1 MGYPT
6 SRLEQWMKQGNVI
19 ISQLF
24 FTHYRALQI
33 SDLEAM
39 IVLHLVSFQAKGIDF
54 PTPSEIS
61 ERMEISD
68 QQVAQHL
75 QRLMQKG
82 FLLIEKSTNEKMIEE
97 TYILYP
103 LWERLID
110 QLEKIRT
117 DQQDQRLKNETGE
130 LFRIFEEEFGRIF
143 TPLEYETISK
153 WLDEDGHPPEVIR
166 QALVEAVLAE
176 KKSLKY
182 IDRILF
188 EWKKKN
194 LKTIQDVQ
202 KHAENF
208 HKYTV
213 KTEPVKRPT
222 AKVPFY
228 NWLEERE

>member
-1 MGYPT
+1 MGHPT
-6 SRLEQWMKQGNVI
+6 SRLEQWIKQGNVT

-33 SDLEAM
+33 TDIEAM
-39 IVLHLVSFQAKGIDF
+39 IVLHLVSFQEKGIEF
-54 PTPSEIS
+54 PTPA
-61 ERMEISD
+61 EISD
-68 QQVAQHL
+68 RMELSDQHVAQHL

-82 FLLIEKSTNEKMIEE
+82 FLLIEKSSNEKIVKE
-97 TYILYP
+97 TYILQP
-103 LWERLID
+103 LWERLVD
-110 QLEKIRT
+110 QLEKLQT
-117 DQQDQRLKNETGE
+117 EQDQQQQKNETGE

-153 WLDEDGHPPEVIR
+153 WLDEDGHSPDIIR

-194 LKTIQDVQ
+194 LKTLQDVRKQ
-202 KHAENF
+202 AESF
-208 HKYTV
+208 HRYTV
-213 KTEPVKRPT
+213 KTEPTQKPIT
-222 AKVPFY
+222 KVPFY